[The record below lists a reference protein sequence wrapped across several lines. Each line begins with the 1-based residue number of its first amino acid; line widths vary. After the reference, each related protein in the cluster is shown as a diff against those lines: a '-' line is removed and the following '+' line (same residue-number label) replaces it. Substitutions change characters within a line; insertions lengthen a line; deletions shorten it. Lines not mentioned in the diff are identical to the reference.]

1 MSISFLA
8 KWAAQL
14 DFTPLLTSIDTLLKS
29 LEPLTANIGAGLEWF
44 WDNVLVPLGSFLGDV
59 LEPVFSSVFKSIGK
73 IVDDLSKTFGGLID
87 FITGVFTGDWK
98 KAWNGIKDIFKGI
111 FKGIWNA
118 LKDFVKT
125 PINAIIG
132 FINGLVKGVVNGIN
146 GMINALNGLSFSV
159 PDWVPVIGG
168 GTFGFNLSTITAPQI
183 PYLAKGAVFKGGNP
197 FLAVVNDQKRGQ
209 TNVETPLKVIQVPST
224 RALNYSLQ
232 FAACTSAE
240 LCRSI
245 WKLSV

>member
-1 MSISFLA
+1 M
-8 KWAAQL
+8 
-14 DFTPLLTSIDTLLKS
+14 
-29 LEPLTANIGAGLEWF
+29 
-44 WDNVLVPLGSFLGDV
+44 GSFLGDV
-59 LEPVFSSVFKSIGK
+59 LEPVFSSVFKLIGK

-168 GTFGFNLSTITAPQI
+168 DTFGFNLSTITAPQI

>member
-1 MSISFLA
+1 M
-8 KWAAQL
+8 
-14 DFTPLLTSIDTLLKS
+14 
-29 LEPLTANIGAGLEWF
+29 
-44 WDNVLVPLGSFLGDV
+44 GSFLGDV

-98 KAWNGIKDIFKGI
+98 KAWNGIKDI

-197 FLAVVNDQKRGQ
+197 FLALVNDQKRGQ
-209 TNVETPLKVIQVPST
+209 TNVETPLKVIQVPNT